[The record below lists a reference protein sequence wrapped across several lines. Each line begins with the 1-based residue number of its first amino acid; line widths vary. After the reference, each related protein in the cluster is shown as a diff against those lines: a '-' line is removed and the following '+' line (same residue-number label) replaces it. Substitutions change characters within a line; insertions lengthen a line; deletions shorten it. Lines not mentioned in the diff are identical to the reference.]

1 MLCSNYTIVF
11 FLVQIYD
18 IFLSKA
24 VIKQYTQSL
33 EKFRKKINLLFRK
46 IHPKSGSK
54 DDFKPHRKGITI

>member
-11 FLVQIYD
+11 FSVQIFD

-24 VIKQYTQSL
+24 VIQQYTQSL

-46 IHPKSGSK
+46 IHLKSGRK
-54 DDFKPHRKGITI
+54 DDFKPHGKGITI